1 MESMVLLTKSI
12 GIVTLLIPSIIVI
25 VALRLILYDETD
37 ATNAR

>member
-12 GIVTLLIPSIIVI
+12 GIITPLIPSIVVI
-25 VALRLILYDETD
+25 VAPRLILYDETD